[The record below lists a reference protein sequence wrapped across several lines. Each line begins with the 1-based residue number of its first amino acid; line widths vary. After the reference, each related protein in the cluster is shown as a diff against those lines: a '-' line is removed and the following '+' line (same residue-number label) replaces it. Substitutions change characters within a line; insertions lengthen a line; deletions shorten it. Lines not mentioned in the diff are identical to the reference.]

1 MVANSM
7 ARKMPKR
14 SRMETSSVEPS
25 TTERISVRYS
35 GASPVWPDQRRRREH
50 GEEGR
55 ACDYQLEV
63 QREAVD
69 HEAATEV
76 ASREAGRQQNGCA
89 PEHGQRPYGGEAR
102 RHPWVATCVHADHED
117 QDQEPCRD
125 QLRQER
131 DEGLPGH

>member
-1 MVANSM
+1 MVASSM

-14 SRMETSSVEPS
+14 SRMETRSVEPS

-35 GASPVWPDQRRRREH
+35 GASPVWPDQR
-50 GEEGR
+50 
-55 ACDYQLEV
+55 A
-63 QREAVD
+63 AVD